1 MLFDRVIRVINA
13 SRARIM
19 GPPVPEVCDDVE
31 GDRAK
36 EDRGEQVFVAPSVI
50 IGIFNSFQI
59 Q

>member
-1 MLFDRVIRVINA
+1 
-13 SRARIM
+13 M

-50 IGIFNSFQI
+50 TGIFNSFQI
-59 Q
+59 H